1 VEEIP
6 LARQSVTR
14 STEILAVQP
23 VELPGLPITTP
34 IIEPPPVI
42 APSISHKKGGRP
54 PNARKGKLGKNQYTK
69 DRDAPDGEER
79 SPGRSQS
86 RDVARGDDNSH
97 TTSTRGSIHESK
109 LSKAKT
115 GHSKISFSDM
125 KRRVAGILD
134 YIARTQLELAGESIS
149 IRSEEAGQLMRNM
162 AESLPMIRV
171 NGDKS
176 EVAMEGG
183 GTVIKDFNDLSC
195 LEMMDVLTRQLV
207 KWQNEYT

>member
-1 VEEIP
+1 MP
-6 LARQSVTR
+6 LLQQSVTKI
-14 STEILAVQP
+14 TEILAVQP
-23 VELPGLPITTP
+23 VEAPILPIATP
-34 IIEPPPVI
+34 IIEAPPVT
-42 APSISHKKGGRP
+42 APSTSHKKGGRP

-86 RDVARGDDNSH
+86 RDVSKGDDISH
-97 TTSTRGSIHESK
+97 TTSIRSSVIDNKPSK
-109 LSKAKT
+109 LKS

-134 YIARTQLELAGESIS
+134 FIARTQLELAGESMS
-149 IRSEEAGQLMRNM
+149 VRSEEAGQLMRNM
-162 AESLPMIRV
+162 ADSLPMIRV
-171 NGDKS
+171 NGDNG
-176 EVAMEGG
+176 EVSKEAG
-183 GTVIKDFNDLSC
+183 GTASKDFNDLSC